1 MDIGTTAISDTQR
14 RVLVAVKRHG
24 EITADELAATLGIS
38 ASGVRQ
44 HLGALRIAGLVEAD
58 KVRGQPGRP
67 VDRYRATVRTE
78 PLFETTDGDFSI
90 ELLGDIEAE
99 DPEIVDRVFER
110 RRQRQV
116 DTARKRV
123 VGRPINEQV
132 DIVTQLLDAQGYLA
146 DHEQLDDQHF
156 RINLHNCPI
165 WTVANRFRQAC
176 SAELDLLRELIP
188 GASVQRVTHKTAG
201 AHTCAY
207 DIAVSR

>member
-1 MDIGTTAISDTQR
+1 MDIGATAVSDTQR

-24 EITADELAATLGIS
+24 EVTADELASTLGIS
-38 ASGVRQ
+38 ASVARQ
-44 HLGALRIAGLVEAD
+44 HLGALRAAGLVEAD

-99 DPEIVDRVFER
+99 DPDIVDRVFER
-110 RRQRQV
+110 RRRRQV
-116 DTARKRV
+116 DTAREHV
-123 VGRPINEQV
+123 VGRPIREQV
-132 DIVTQLLDAQGYLA
+132 DIVTQLLDAEGYLA

-156 RINLHNCPI
+156 RINLRNCPI

-188 GASVQRVTHKTAG
+188 DATVQRVTHKTSG

-207 DIAVSR
+207 DITVVR

>member
-1 MDIGTTAISDTQR
+1 MAAGTSSISDTQR

-24 EITADELAATLGIS
+24 EITADELAHVMGIT

-44 HLGALRIAGLVEAD
+44 HLASLRAAGLVEAD

-67 VDRYRATVRTE
+67 VDRYRATVDTE

-90 ELLGDIEAE
+90 ELLADIEAE
-99 DPEIVDRVFER
+99 QPDIVDRVFER

-116 DTARKRV
+116 ETARERV
-123 VGRPINEQV
+123 DGRPIAERV
-132 DIVTQLLDAQGYLA
+132 EIVTELLDEQGFLA
-146 DHEQLDDQHF
+146 DHEQLGDHHF

-188 GASVQRVTHKTAG
+188 DATVQRVTHKTAG

-207 DIAVSR
+207 DIAGSR